1 MRNIID
7 RFILAGSDGPS
18 ELNAGLSRRDSQV
31 ARAESYLR
39 YIDRQRSNRARL
51 RSNSEDQTGRGKEL
65 PGVGAPA
72 TERRASR
79 RR

>member
-7 RFILAGSDGPS
+7 KFILVGSDGPS
-18 ELNAGLSRRDSQV
+18 DLNAGLSRHDSQV

-51 RSNSEDQTGRGKEL
+51 RSQLAKAKTDAEKNF
-65 PGVGAPA
+65 PA
-72 TERRASR
+72 
-79 RR
+79 

>member
-7 RFILAGSDGPS
+7 KFILAGSDGPS
-18 ELNAGLSRRDSQV
+18 DLNAGLSRRDSQV

-51 RSNSEDQTGRGKEL
+51 RSNLAKTK
-65 PGVGAPA
+65 PA
-72 TERRASR
+72 AEKNFPA
-79 RR
+79 